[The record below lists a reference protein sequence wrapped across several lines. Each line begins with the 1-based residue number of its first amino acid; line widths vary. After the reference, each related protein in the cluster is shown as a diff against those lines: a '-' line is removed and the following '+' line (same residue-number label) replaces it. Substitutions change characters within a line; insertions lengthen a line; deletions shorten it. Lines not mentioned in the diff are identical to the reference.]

1 MTNSIKI
8 TVQATIDADLTTVW
22 NSYTNPEHI
31 TKWNFASEDW
41 QCPYATND
49 LRVGGKYSARMEARD
64 GSFGFD
70 FEAIYDEIVE
80 KEKIVYTMTDGR
92 QATVHFKGSDFRTE
106 VSIVFDAETENSVEL
121 QKGGWQAILNNFKN
135 YCESKP
141 SKMKKLEFKIELNSS
156 AEKAFNTM
164 LGLKDISTYEKWT
177 SEFNPTS
184 TYEGS
189 WVEGSKILFI
199 GIGEGGKRGGMVSRI
214 SKNVPDQFIS
224 IEHYGILDGEIEITS
239 GPQVE
244 RWAGG
249 FENYSF
255 REEGGNTIITV
266 EIDVVD
272 EFIDYF
278 QNTYPKALDKLKEVI
293 EHS

>member
-1 MTNSIKI
+1 
-8 TVQATIDADLTTVW
+8 
-22 NSYTNPEHI
+22 
-31 TKWNFASEDW
+31 
-41 QCPYATND
+41 
-49 LRVGGKYSARMEARD
+49 
-64 GSFGFD
+64 
-70 FEAIYDEIVE
+70 
-80 KEKIVYTMTDGR
+80 
-92 QATVHFKGSDFRTE
+92 
-106 VSIVFDAETENSVEL
+106 
-121 QKGGWQAILNNFKN
+121 
-135 YCESKP
+135 
-141 SKMKKLEFKIELNSS
+141 
-156 AEKAFNTM
+156 
-164 LGLKDISTYEKWT
+164 
-177 SEFNPTS
+177 
-184 TYEGS
+184 
-189 WVEGSKILFI
+189 
-199 GIGEGGKRGGMVSRI
+199 MVSRI
-214 SKNVPDQFIS
+214 SKNVPNQFIS